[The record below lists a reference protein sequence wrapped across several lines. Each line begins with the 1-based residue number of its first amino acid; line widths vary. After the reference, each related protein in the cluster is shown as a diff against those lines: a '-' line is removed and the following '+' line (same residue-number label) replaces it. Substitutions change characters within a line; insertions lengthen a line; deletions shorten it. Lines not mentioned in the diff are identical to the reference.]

1 MEAPKAPWISTGTG
15 LRGKRQSRPKSTAAI
30 PSAGEIKT
38 QALQGVWKLLLGFP
52 GPYDYGLGFV
62 LLKIKSF

>member
-1 MEAPKAPWISTGTG
+1 
-15 LRGKRQSRPKSTAAI
+15 LRGKRQSQPKSTAAI
-30 PSAGEIKT
+30 PSTGEIKT
-38 QALQGVWKLLLGFP
+38 LALKGVWALLLGFP